1 MKNQWRLILI
11 LLLVLIIVSFAVINV
26 APVVVNF
33 GFGTTKWPLILV
45 ILVALLLGALI
56 TVLVS
61 TTNSLGAR
69 RQHKA
74 LTKENAELKQSV
86 QKQVAAEVAN
96 KTKNFENRLVQKD
109 NQIKTL
115 KAQIAETEAT
125 DLAASE
131 SKPTDKIQ

>member
-11 LLLVLIIVSFAVINV
+11 LLLVLIIVSFAVLNV

-45 ILVALLLGALI
+45 IIVALLLGALI

-61 TTNSLGAR
+61 TTNSLGVR

-86 QKQVAAEVAN
+86 QKQVAA
-96 KTKNFENRLVQKD
+96 KTKDFKDQLVQKD